1 AMRKPESTSPPGLL
15 NSMTTA
21 SPLALGASAIAVT
34 RSSATLSSI
43 SADRRRCVV
52 FAFAAVDKRQKAA
65 TISQRMRFIFR
76 LVFASGIQTRDDDE
90 GQRRGN
96 TRRRERRRLGQRSR
110 LLSRLVE
117 LGLGL
122 GDNSCKVSGVLRGG
136 VGLPSHHEAERSECI
151 RLGLIRGLD
160 AGLVVLDHLNDRKDE
175 RLDLGLGLNQ
185 EGDNLRDA
193 H

>member
-1 AMRKPESTSPPGLL
+1 MRKPESTSPPGLL

-43 SADRRRCVV
+43 SADRGRCVV

-65 TISQRMRFIFR
+65 TISQRMAVHLSFIFC
-76 LVFASGIQTRDDDE
+76 QRDSTS

-136 VGLPSHHEAERSECI
+136 VGLP
-151 RLGLIRGLD
+151 
-160 AGLVVLDHLNDRKDE
+160 
-175 RLDLGLGLNQ
+175 
-185 EGDNLRDA
+185 
-193 H
+193 